1 MRVFLN
7 CNCICLDLNS
17 VLLQLISL
25 CSFFFVVALSID
37 ELISQRFKC
46 IWILFGLLLLLF
58 VLKVFVSSLA
68 CFLVVVVFLF
78 ICLHRCAVAMS
89 SLRISLTLSVS
100 LYRSLTPTQ
109 PLHRWRFLLAF
120 VVIFLRINS
129 RLLSVDWLTW
139 VSFFRHAIVVVVVV
153 VVVVVS
159 SCCREE
165 FEANS
170 QTKTKEIQN

>member
-46 IWILFGLLLLLF
+46 IWILFGLLLLLLF

-68 CFLVVVVFLF
+68 CFLVVVVFCLF
-78 ICLHRCAVAMS
+78 VCTHAQ
-89 SLRISLTLSVS
+89 SLCRLSVSLTLSVS

-109 PLHRWRFLLAF
+109 PLHRWRFFLAF